1 MGCRVHH
8 LPPPFRVCVKRD
20 LLRSLM
26 VAAPFDDPPNQGFAE
41 PRASARGVRR
51 EFSHRLLLAG
61 LANRFRES
69 PACQSLF
76 EKSGLTAPCGRGSLP
91 TTHAITRVSEP
102 RPREAVDTRIC
113 TQTRQGG
120 GNRSARRA
128 H

>member
-1 MGCRVHH
+1 MGYWGHH
-8 LPPPFRVCVKRD
+8 LPPPFRVCVKTD
-20 LLRSLM
+20 LLRSLT
-26 VAAPFDDPPNQGFAE
+26 VAAPFDGAPNQGFAE
-41 PRASARGVRR
+41 PRAARGARP

-91 TTHAITRVSEP
+91 TTRAITRVSEP